1 MGAAWTKC
9 LRVHRHRK
17 TVGVQDN
24 RDPALGCL
32 NPLDKPDSLE
42 IWKDTGRW
50 VYGYSTRLG
59 GCRTFGWSSANAEGP
74 PLSVEETCESSGQR
88 TIGCGSDLRPTGH
101 VVTV

>member
-1 MGAAWTKC
+1 MPHRGMERPTGAAWIRC

-50 VYGYSTRLG
+50 VYGYSCLCSADPWRTHAAGWVLHIRL
-59 GCRTFGWSSANAEGP
+59 
-74 PLSVEETCESSGQR
+74 VVCE
-88 TIGCGSDLRPTGH
+88 C
-101 VVTV
+101 